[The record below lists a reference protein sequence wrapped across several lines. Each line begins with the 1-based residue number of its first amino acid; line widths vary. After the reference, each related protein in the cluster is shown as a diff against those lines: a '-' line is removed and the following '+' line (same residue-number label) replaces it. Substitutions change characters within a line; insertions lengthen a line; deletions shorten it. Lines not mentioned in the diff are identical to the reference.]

1 MGQTGTGQ
9 RVVEVREFG
18 GPGVLTVATVPEVV
32 PGPGQAVIS
41 VRVADVGFVDT
52 LIRSGRAVGWFP
64 IRPPYI
70 PGGGVAGQV
79 TSVGPGT
86 DPGWAGRRVIA
97 HTGASGGT
105 DGYAEQAVVD
115 SSRLVPVPGGLGFPE
130 AATALHDGATA
141 LGLLAGTGVYPGER
155 VLVMGAAGGMGL
167 LLVQLAR
174 ARGAQVIG
182 AARGAPKLGL
192 IREAGADAAVD
203 YAEPGWREEVVKATG
218 GTGPDVVFD
227 GVGGPLGREAF
238 EITAEGGRFS
248 AHGAASGGFAAIG
261 PEEPGRRGVT
271 VRGIE
276 QVQFGPGEH
285 ESFAGRALAELS
297 AGRMKPVIGPVIP
310 LDRAADAHAALETRT
325 ALGKTLLT
333 VS

>member
-1 MGQTGTGQ
+1 MTPTGTEQ
-9 RVVEVREFG
+9 RTVEVRQFG
-18 GPGVLTVATVPEVV
+18 GPGVLIATTVPDLVA
-32 PGPGQAVIS
+32 GPGQAVIS

-79 TSVGPGT
+79 ISVGPGT

-97 HTGASGGT
+97 HTGRDGGSG
-105 DGYAEQAVVD
+105 GYAEQAVVD
-115 SSRLVPVPGGLGFPE
+115 SSRLVPVPDGVSFPE
-130 AATALHDGATA
+130 AAAALHDGATA
-141 LGLLAGTGVYPGER
+141 LGLLASTGIHPGER
-155 VLVMGAAGGMGL
+155 VLIMGAAGGMGL

-174 ARGAQVIG
+174 AAGAQVIG

-192 IREAGADAAVD
+192 IRKLGADAAVD
-203 YAEPGWREEVVKATG
+203 YAGPGWREEVVKATG

-297 AGRMKPVIGPVIP
+297 AGRMKPVIGPVFP
-310 LDRAADAHAALETRT
+310 LERAADAHAALEART
-325 ALGKTLLT
+325 VIGKTLLT

>member
-1 MGQTGTGQ
+1 MRPTGTGQ
-9 RVVEVREFG
+9 RAVQVRQFG
-18 GPGVLTVATVPEVV
+18 GPGVLTVATLPEMVA
-32 PGPGQAVIS
+32 GPGQAVIS

-64 IRPPYI
+64 IRPPYV

-79 TSVGPGT
+79 ISLGPGT

-97 HTGASGGT
+97 HTGAGGGT

-115 SSRLVPVPGGLGFPE
+115 ASRLVPVPDGVGFAE

-141 LGLLAGTGVYPGER
+141 LGLLARTAVHPGDR
-155 VLVMGAAGGMGL
+155 VLIMGAAGGMGL

-174 ARGAQVIG
+174 AYGGQVIG

-192 IREAGADAAVD
+192 VRDLGADAAVD
-203 YAEPGWREEVVKATG
+203 YAEPGWREEVVKVTG
-218 GTGPDVVFD
+218 GAGPDVVFD

-238 EITAEGGRFS
+238 EITAEGGQFS

-261 PEEPGRRGVT
+261 PQEPGRRGVT

-285 ESFAGRALAELS
+285 ESFAERALAELS
-297 AGRMKPVIGPVIP
+297 AGRIKPVIGPVFP
-310 LDRAADAHAALETRT
+310 LDRAADAHTALETRT

-333 VS
+333 LP